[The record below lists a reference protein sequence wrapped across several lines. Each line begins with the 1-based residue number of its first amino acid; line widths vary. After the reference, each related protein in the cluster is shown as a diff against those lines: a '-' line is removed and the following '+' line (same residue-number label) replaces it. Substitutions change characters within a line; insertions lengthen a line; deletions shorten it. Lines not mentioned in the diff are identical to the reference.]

1 MDGSIGK
8 SRGEVLI
15 AMSFFEEREDAKDL
29 EVTSLWKC
37 RFPSTFSLIEFFERF
52 FEVREVSSFSI
63 ETLNYIIWFEE

>member
-15 AMSFFEEREDAKDL
+15 AVSFFEERENAKDL

-37 RFPSTFSLIEFFERF
+37 RFPSTFSLIEFLERF

>member
-8 SRGEVLI
+8 SRGGVLI
-15 AMSFFEEREDAKDL
+15 AVSFFEERENAKDL

>member
-8 SRGEVLI
+8 SRGGVLI
-15 AMSFFEEREDAKDL
+15 AVSFFEERENAKDL

-52 FEVREVSSFSI
+52 FEVRLFSI